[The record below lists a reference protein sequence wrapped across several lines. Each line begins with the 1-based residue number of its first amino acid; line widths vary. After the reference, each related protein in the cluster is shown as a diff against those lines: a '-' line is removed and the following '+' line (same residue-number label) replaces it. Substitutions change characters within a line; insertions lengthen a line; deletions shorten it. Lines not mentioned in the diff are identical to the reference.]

1 MTAFAFGR
9 LTRVN
14 VFHHSPSNSVTLEH
28 PLIFYQALACNGAQ
42 YEVVLY
48 YTVLC
53 VLSWPLG
60 ALQFGYSKRCN
71 QPGPTN
77 HPLSRSFECRMKAFL
92 TMDPKAQV
100 EESTFDRRRPSK
112 LSGVSV

>member
-28 PLIFYQALACNGAQ
+28 PLIVYQALALQLAQ
-42 YEVVLY
+42 CEILVC

-60 ALQFGYSKRCN
+60 ALQFGYSKWCDR
-71 QPGPTN
+71 PGKSDP
-77 HPLSRSFECRMKAFL
+77 PLCKHRGERRTAFL
-92 TMDPKAQV
+92 TWAGAQV
-100 EESTFDRRRPSK
+100 EESTFDRRPPSK
-112 LSGVSV
+112 LGSVSV